1 MKLIITEVEIAAIV
15 RAHVLDTVQMKD
27 GSDIK
32 IDFSATRGTDGIVA
46 TIDIPYMGVG
56 SIDLD
61 EGKDKPQGAAAP
73 TPPATAPKVAAKSKA
88 AAVAAPV
95 TKAEMPAAGAA
106 AEPTPPKAEE
116 SPFPVDDTT
125 AITGDT
131 AGDAMQDL
139 GSQDT
144 GGDTSTAG
152 SLFGS

>member
-15 RAHVLDTVQMKD
+15 RAHVLNTVQMKD

-32 IDFSATRGTDGIVA
+32 IEFSATRGTDGIVA
-46 TIDIPYMGVG
+46 TIDIPYLGVS

-61 EGKDKPQGAAAP
+61 EGKDKPQAAAAP
-73 TPPATAPKVAAKSKA
+73 TPAKAAAKPKA

-106 AEPTPPKAEE
+106 AEPALPA
-116 SPFPVDDTT
+116 DDTAT
-125 AITGDT
+125 IGEDT
-131 AGDAMQDL
+131 ASDAMQDL
-139 GSQDT
+139 GSQD
-144 GGDTSTAG
+144 GSGDASTAG